1 MVTNALKQFASK
13 LRLSVFDHFVGL
25 ALKGLINASRMTQK
39 RTMTVFP
46 TNCGLIKEHGFPENL
61 KPIILHALHRRTRLN
76 THEVKEV
83 RDHCL
88 IRQRTNFCC
97 KIASIFF
104 CTIKYFFLK
113 YSDINY

>member
-1 MVTNALKQFASK
+1 MVTSTLKLFAGK

-46 TNCGLIKEHGFPENL
+46 ANCGPIKEHGFPEYL

-83 RDHCL
+83 RNTLSYTATHKLLLQDCFHL
-88 IRQRTNFCC
+88 
-97 KIASIFF
+97 
-104 CTIKYFFLK
+104 FLH
-113 YSDINY
+113 N